1 MNMDWQCSTCFNSP
15 VRLISPL
22 SRHRRPAICVPSSPF
37 RPNTTFTP
45 RRPRPVQQSIY
56 ISLCSTPADS
66 DGDFQKQ
73 NDGDDFAP
81 QLHPQ
86 ESFLQCVQCYAVYAV
101 EAEDLEGPPRVVS
114 CSACLHEWY
123 ATESDLLWGE
133 EEAKSALRQAALRR
147 VQAGGSST
155 FVPTRNVVAQQ
166 KQTKEEQDKRFESTN
181 TKRRKRKT
189 TSVER
194 NEQKQQNED
203 DNDNVVDEDDEKK
216 EVDQDDQQ
224 PFNVFVGNLSFRATE
239 QDLFRAFSGYGC
251 VIKCQVPSDPT
262 GASRGYGFVEMED
275 RASGLRAIESL
286 QGTSI
291 LGRDVSLNEAK
302 PKKDVGFNS
311 VTSAGGARRTRSK
324 TWKKDFR
331 RSKDEPFAD
340 SIKQQEERATGKK
353 YEKRTDRKERV

>member
-1 MNMDWQCSTCFNSP
+1 MNMGWQCSTCFSPP
-15 VRLISPL
+15 VRLIFPL
-22 SRHRRPAICVPSSPF
+22 PSHGKPAICVSSSPF

-45 RRPRPVQQSIY
+45 RRPRPVQQSVY
-56 ISLCSTPADS
+56 ISLCSTS
-66 DGDFQKQ
+66 DDVSNNFRKEKDE
-73 NDGDDFAP
+73 NCARVP

-101 EAEDLEGPPRVVS
+101 EAEELVGPPRIVS

-123 ATESDLLWGE
+123 ATESDILWGE
-133 EEAKSALRQAALRR
+133 EEAKTALRQAALRR

-155 FVPTRNVVAQQ
+155 FVPARNVVAQQ
-166 KQTKEEQDKRFESTN
+166 KQEKEEQDRKSESFT
-181 TKRRKRKT
+181 TKRRRRRTITAGENK
-189 TSVER
+189 S
-194 NEQKQQNED
+194 KQETEED
-203 DNDNVVDEDDEKK
+203 DDNALDADDEEK
-216 EVDQDDQQ
+216 DDQR

-275 RASGLRAIESL
+275 RASGLRAIKSL

-302 PKKDVGFNS
+302 PRKDISFNGI
-311 VTSAGGARRTRSK
+311 TAGSGGRRSRSK
-324 TWKKDFR
+324 AWKKDFR
-331 RSKDEPFAD
+331 RTRNESSAN
-340 SIKQQEERATGKK
+340 STKQQEEGATGKK
-353 YEKRTDRKERV
+353 YEKRTGRKERV